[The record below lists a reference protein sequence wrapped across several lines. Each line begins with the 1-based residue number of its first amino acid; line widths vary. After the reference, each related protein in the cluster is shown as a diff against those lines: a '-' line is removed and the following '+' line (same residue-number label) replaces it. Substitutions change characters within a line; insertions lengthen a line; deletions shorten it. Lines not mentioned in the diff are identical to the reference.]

1 MSSKAVSTAGIPTE
15 RAPIHMGFV
24 IAWLFCSAFYFMQ
37 YLLRSAPGVMIPELS
52 AAFARDALGV
62 GALVGLYYYTYA
74 LFSIVCGA
82 LLDRLGGKAV
92 IPAGIVLVA
101 VGAALFGLGS
111 VEAAQIGRLLQ
122 GAGSACGFIGAVY
135 LATHGF
141 PPRSLATAVG
151 FTQCFGMLGGSAG
164 QFAVAPLIHG
174 FISWQ
179 QFWWLA
185 GLVILAIAVLVLFAT
200 PKANDLSPVSQGAWL
215 QMFAP
220 YKVVLSNPQSYL
232 CGFCA
237 GLLFLPTT
245 VGDMIWGIPFLHNG
259 LNVSYT
265 EAVDRVSMVPLGW
278 VIGCPLLGYLSD
290 RLGRRKPVMLAG
302 ALLMLVSAA
311 GIYYLPA
318 GVAPPYVLGLLL
330 GIGSGAAML
339 PYTVI
344 KEVNPD
350 NVKGSA
356 SGAINFLVFTFS
368 ALLTPVYGKLLA
380 HFAHGGPM
388 DLPVFRAAG
397 TWLLGGIVLAMV
409 LAMFMRETGPRGHA
423 TARA

>member
-1 MSSKAVSTAGIPTE
+1 MSGSVVSTINIPSE
-15 RAPIHMGFV
+15 REPIHMGFV
-24 IAWLFCSAFYFMQ
+24 VAWLFCAAFYFMQ
-37 YLLRSAPGVMIPELS
+37 YMLRSAPGVMIPELS
-52 AAFARDALGV
+52 AAFGRDALGV

-82 LLDRLGGKAV
+82 LLDRLGAKAV

-101 VGAALFGLGS
+101 VGAGLFGLGS

-135 LATHGF
+135 LATRGF

-174 FISWQ
+174 LITWQ

-185 GLVILAIAVLVLFAT
+185 GLVIFLIAALVLVAT
-200 PKANDLSPVSQGAWL
+200 PAVHADGPATQSSWTS
-215 QMFAP
+215 MFAP
-220 YKVVLSNPQSYL
+220 YKQVLSNPQSYL

-245 VGDMIWGIPFLHNG
+245 IGDMIWGIPFLHSG
-259 LNVSYT
+259 LNASYG
-265 EAVDRVSMVPLGW
+265 EAVNRASMVPLGW

-290 RLGRRKPVMLAG
+290 RLGRRKPVLIAG
-302 ALLMLVSAA
+302 ALLMLVSGA
-311 GIYYLPA
+311 GIFYLPP
-318 GVAPPYVLGLLL
+318 GVAPHYVLGLLL

-368 ALLTPVYGKLLA
+368 ALLTPAYGKLLA
-380 HFAHGGPM
+380 HLANHGAM
-388 DLPVFRAAG
+388 SLSVFRAAG
-397 TWLLGGIVLAMV
+397 LWLLAGIALAMV
-409 LAMFMRETGPRGHA
+409 LTMFMHETGPRG
-423 TARA
+423 RANA

>member
-1 MSSKAVSTAGIPTE
+1 MSSNVISTV
-15 RAPIHMGFV
+15 PISSGRKSIHIGFV

-37 YLLRSAPGVMIPELS
+37 YMLRSAPGVMIPELS
-52 AAFARDALGV
+52 AAFARDTLGV

-92 IPAGIVLVA
+92 IPIGIVLVA
-101 VGAALFGLGS
+101 IGAALFGLGT
-111 VEAAQIGRLLQ
+111 VETAQIGRLLQ

-174 FISWQ
+174 LITWQ
-179 QFWWLA
+179 QFWWLS
-185 GLVILAIAVLVLFAT
+185 GVVIFFIAALVLITT
-200 PKANDLSPVSQGAWL
+200 PSGRDDNPASQGSWMK
-215 QMFAP
+215 MFAP
-220 YKVVLSNPQSYL
+220 YKEVLTNPQSYV

-259 LNVSYT
+259 LDLSYA
-265 EAVDRVSMVPLGW
+265 EAVNRASMVPLGW
-278 VIGCPLLGYLSD
+278 VIGCPLLGYLAD
-290 RLGRRKPVMLAG
+290 RLGRRKPVLIAG
-302 ALLMLVSAA
+302 ALLMLVATT

-356 SGAINFLVFTFS
+356 SGAINFLVFSFS
-368 ALLTPVYGKLLA
+368 ALLTPLYGKLLA
-380 HFAHGGPM
+380 HLSNGGAM
-388 DLPVFRAAG
+388 NLPVFRAAG
-397 TWLLGGIVLAMV
+397 SWLIAGIALAII
-409 LAMFMRETGPRGHA
+409 LAMFMRETGPRG
-423 TARA
+423 RANA

>member
-1 MSSKAVSTAGIPTE
+1 MSSNVVSTVNISSDRE
-15 RAPIHMGFV
+15 PIHTGFV
-24 IAWLFCSAFYFMQ
+24 IAWLFCAAFYFMQ
-37 YLLRSAPGVMIPELS
+37 YMLRSAPGVMMPELS

-62 GALVGLYYYTYA
+62 SSLVGLYYYTYA

-135 LATHGF
+135 LATRGF

-174 FISWQ
+174 LITWQ
-179 QFWWLA
+179 QFWWLS
-185 GLVILAIAVLVLFAT
+185 GLVILLLAVLMLVVT
-200 PKANDLSPVSQGAWL
+200 PTVRDGSAASQSSWMK
-215 QMFAP
+215 MFAP
-220 YKVVLSNPQSYL
+220 YKVVLTNPQSYL

-245 VGDMIWGIPFLHNG
+245 IGDMIWGIPYLHNG
-259 LNVSYT
+259 LGVSYA
-265 EAVDRVSMVPLGW
+265 EAVNRASMVPLGW

-290 RLGRRKPVMLAG
+290 RLGRRKPVFMAG
-302 ALLMLVSAA
+302 ALLMLASGA
-311 GIYYLPA
+311 GIFYLPA
-318 GVAPPYVLGLLL
+318 GVASPYVLGLLL

-368 ALLTPVYGKLLA
+368 ALLTPVYGKLLGHLA
-380 HFAHGGPM
+380 NGGTM
-388 DLPVFRAAG
+388 DLPVFRTAG
-397 TWLLGGIVLAMV
+397 SWLLGGIVLAMV
-409 LAMFMRETGPRGHA
+409 LAMFMRETGPRG
-423 TARA
+423 RANA

>member
-1 MSSKAVSTAGIPTE
+1 MSSKVVSTVNIPSE
-15 RAPIHMGFV
+15 REPIHMGFV
-24 IAWLFCSAFYFMQ
+24 IAWLFCAAFYFMQ
-37 YLLRSAPGVMIPELS
+37 YMLRSAPGVMIPELS
-52 AAFARDALGV
+52 AALARDALAV

-74 LFSIVCGA
+74 LFSIICGA

-101 VGAALFGLGS
+101 AGATLFGLGS
-111 VEAAQIGRLLQ
+111 VEAAQVGRLLQ

-174 FISWQ
+174 LITWQ
-179 QFWWLA
+179 QFWWLS
-185 GLVILAIAVLVLFAT
+185 GLVIFFIAALVLVVT
-200 PKANDLSPVSQGAWL
+200 PAAHDDSPASQGSWMK
-215 QMFAP
+215 MFAP
-220 YKVVLSNPQSYL
+220 YKQVLTNPQSYL

-245 VGDMIWGIPFLHNG
+245 IGDMIWGIPFLHNG
-259 LNVSYT
+259 LDVSYG
-265 EAVDRVSMVPLGW
+265 EAVNRASMVPLGW

-290 RLGRRKPVMLAG
+290 RLGRRKPVLIAG
-302 ALLMLVSAA
+302 ALLMLVSGA
-311 GIYYLPA
+311 GIFYLPS

-368 ALLTPVYGKLLA
+368 ALLTPAYGKLLA
-380 HFAHGGPM
+380 HHANGGAM
-388 DLPVFRAAG
+388 NLPVFRAAG
-397 TWLLGGIVLAMV
+397 SWLLGGIVLATA
-409 LAMFMRETGPRGHA
+409 LAMFMRETGPRG
-423 TARA
+423 RASA

>member
-1 MSSKAVSTAGIPTE
+1 MSSNVVSTANSSPDRGQ
-15 RAPIHMGFV
+15 IHIGFV
-24 IAWLFCSAFYFMQ
+24 IAWLFCAAFYFMQ
-37 YLLRSAPGVMIPELS
+37 YMLRSAPGVMIPELS
-52 AAFARDALGV
+52 TAFARDALGV

-101 VGAALFGLGS
+101 IGAVLFGLGS

-174 FISWQ
+174 LITWQ
-179 QFWWLA
+179 QFWWLS
-185 GLVILAIAVLVLFAT
+185 GLVILLVAVLVLVAT
-200 PKANDLSPVSQGAWL
+200 PTAHDHSPASQGSWMK
-215 QMFAP
+215 MFAP
-220 YKVVLSNPQSYL
+220 YKTVMTNPQSYL
-232 CGFCA
+232 CGICA

-245 VGDMIWGIPFLHNG
+245 IGDMIWGIPFLHNG
-259 LNVSYT
+259 LDVSYG
-265 EAVDRVSMVPLGW
+265 EAVNRASMVPLGW

-290 RLGRRKPVMLAG
+290 RLGRRKPVLIAG
-302 ALLMLVSAA
+302 ALLMLVSVA

-356 SGAINFLVFTFS
+356 TGAINFLVFAFS
-368 ALLTPVYGKLLA
+368 ALLTPAYGKLLA
-380 HFAHGGPM
+380 HFANGGAM
-388 DLPVFRAAG
+388 NLPVFRAASA
-397 TWLLGGIVLAMV
+397 WLLGGIALATV
-409 LAMFMRETGPRGHA
+409 LAMFMRETGPRA
-423 TARA
+423 SANA

>member
-1 MSSKAVSTAGIPTE
+1 MSSNAVSTVNVASAREPM
-15 RAPIHMGFV
+15 HMGFV
-24 IAWLFCSAFYFMQ
+24 IAWLFCAAFYFMQ
-37 YLLRSAPGVMIPELS
+37 YMLRSAPGVMMPELS

-82 LLDRLGGKAV
+82 LLDRLGGRAV

-101 VGAALFGLGS
+101 VGAALFGLGT

-135 LATHGF
+135 LATRGF

-174 FISWQ
+174 LITWQ
-179 QFWWLA
+179 QFWWMS
-185 GLVILAIAVLVLFAT
+185 GVVILLIAVLVLIVT
-200 PKANDLSPVSQGAWL
+200 PAVHDDSPASQRLWMK
-215 QMFAP
+215 MFAP
-220 YKVVLSNPQSYL
+220 YKTVLSNPQSYL

-259 LNVSYT
+259 LNVSYA
-265 EAVDRVSMVPLGW
+265 EAVNRVSMVPLGW

-290 RLGRRKPVMLAG
+290 RLGRRKPVLIAGAMLMLAAG
-302 ALLMLVSAA
+302 A

-330 GIGSGAAML
+330 GVGSGAAML

-356 SGAINFLVFTFS
+356 SGAINFLVFSFS
-368 ALLTPVYGKLLA
+368 ALLTPVYGKLLGHLA
-380 HFAHGGPM
+380 NGGAM
-388 DLPVFRAAG
+388 NLPVFRTAG
-397 TWLLGGIVLAMV
+397 SWLLGGIALAMV
-409 LAMFMRETGPRGHA
+409 LAMFMRETGPRG
-423 TARA
+423 RASA

>member
-1 MSSKAVSTAGIPTE
+1 MSSKVISTVNVSSVRE
-15 RAPIHMGFV
+15 PIHIGFV
-24 IAWLFCSAFYFMQ
+24 VAWLFCSAFYFMQ
-37 YLLRSAPGVMIPELS
+37 YMLRSAPGVMIPELS
-52 AAFARDALGV
+52 TAFARDALGV
-62 GALVGLYYYTYA
+62 GSLVGLYYYTYA

-82 LLDRLGGKAV
+82 LLDRLGAKGV
-92 IPAGIVLVA
+92 IPVGIVLVA
-101 VGAALFGLGS
+101 IGAALFGLGS
-111 VEAAQIGRLLQ
+111 VETAEIGRLLQ

-141 PPRSLATAVG
+141 PPRALATAVG

-174 FISWQ
+174 LITWQ
-179 QFWWLA
+179 QFWWLSA
-185 GLVILAIAVLVLFAT
+185 LVIFFIGGLVFIMT
-200 PKANDLSPVSQGAWL
+200 PAGRDDGPASQGSWIK
-215 QMFAP
+215 MFAP
-220 YKVVLSNPQSYL
+220 YKEVLSNPQSYL

-259 LNVSYT
+259 LDVGYAA
-265 EAVDRVSMVPLGW
+265 AVNRASMVPLGW

-290 RLGRRKPVMLAG
+290 RLGRRKPVLIAG
-302 ALLMLVSAA
+302 ALLMLASTA
-311 GIYYLPA
+311 GIYYLPP
-318 GVAPPYVLGLLL
+318 GIAPPYVLGLLL

-344 KEVNPD
+344 KEVNSD
-350 NVKGSA
+350 KVKGSA

-380 HFAHGGPM
+380 HFANGGAM

-397 TWLLGGIVLAMV
+397 AWLIAGIALAII
-409 LAMFMRETGPRGHA
+409 LAMFMRETGPRGR
-423 TARA
+423 TNV